1 MIESISMAKIN
12 TNYRKLQTGYLFP
25 EIVRRTAKFQSENPD
40 ADIIRLG
47 IGDTTLP
54 LTESVTSD
62 MKSFIDELAN
72 KNTYRGYGSEQGS
85 QVLRNALAEH
95 YEQYKVSID
104 ASEIFVSDGA
114 KTDSSNIQSIFA
126 TDSVI
131 AVQDPVYPVYVDS
144 SVIGGLAGDY
154 INDEYDR
161 LVYMPCN
168 EENGFFPGL
177 PKQKVDIIYL
187 CSPNNPT
194 GTVATHEQ
202 LKTFVDYANA
212 NSAVIIFDAAYS
224 AFIRD
229 DSLPRSIYEIEGA
242 ESCAIEINSFS
253 KWAGFTGVRL
263 GWTIV
268 PKDLVSENSGAG
280 ELNQIWN
287 RRQSTMF
294 NGASNIAQA
303 GGVAVLSEQGQSE
316 AQHLIDYY
324 MQNAKVICDGIVKAG
339 YTVFGGEN
347 APYVWLKLPEGKTSW
362 EFFDELLNKANIV
375 GTPGSGFGNG
385 GEGYFRL
392 SAFGDAELTKQA
404 IERIKDKLSI

>member
-1 MIESISMAKIN
+1 MIKSVSMAKIN
-12 TNYRKLQTGYLFP
+12 TNYRKLQAGYLFP
-25 EIVRRTAKFQSENPD
+25 EIARRTAKFQSENPN

-54 LTESVTSD
+54 LTESVVIG
-62 MKSFIDELAN
+62 MKNFIDELSV

-85 QVLRNALAEH
+85 QDLRDALANH
-95 YEQYKVSID
+95 YKKYGVEID

-114 KTDSSNIQSIFA
+114 KTDSSNIQSVFA
-126 TDSVI
+126 PDSVI
-131 AVQDPVYPVYVDS
+131 SVQDPVYPVYVDS
-144 SVIGGLAGDY
+144 AVIGGLAGEY
-154 INDEYDR
+154 IDDSYDK

-168 EENGFFPGL
+168 EENGFFPEL

-202 LKTFVDYANA
+202 LKRFVDYAMKHK
-212 NSAVIIFDAAYS
+212 AVIIFDAAYS
-224 AFIRD
+224 AFIKD
-229 DSLPRSIYEIEGA
+229 EALPRSIYEIEGA
-242 ESCAIEINSFS
+242 KTCAIEINSFS

-268 PKDLVSENSGAG
+268 PKDLVSENSEHG
-280 ELNQIWN
+280 ELNQVWN

-303 GGVAVLSEQGQSE
+303 GGVAVLSGQGQAES
-316 AQHLIDYY
+316 QKLIDYY
-324 MQNAKVICDGIVKAG
+324 MNNTKVIRDGLLDAG
-339 YTVFGGEN
+339 YEVYGGEN
-347 APYVWLKLPEGKTSW
+347 APYVWLKLPDGKSSW

-385 GEGYFRL
+385 GEGFFRL
-392 SAFGDAELTKQA
+392 SAFGDANLTTEA
-404 IERIKDKLSI
+404 IKRIKDKLSV